1 MPLHIRAE
9 VSFQELSPAMTPQQ
23 VNLKN
28 PGLAAFLAW
37 LVPGLGHWYQ
47 GRRGKAILY
56 FVCIYGLF
64 ITGMVMGQGKIV
76 FWRWVNPLQDSENF
90 RIWYPAQ
97 FWAGL
102 IALPALIQATL
113 IKYGFNPI
121 LGGYLAEPSLNVINA
136 LHKDAGRFVDIGVV
150 YTSIAGLLNVL
161 AIYDAYEGP
170 WLLNQ
175 EADAE
180 PKAQTPTP
188 NVVVA
193 EGPALSV
200 EPGA

>member
-1 MPLHIRAE
+1 
-9 VSFQELSPAMTPQQ
+9 MTPQH

-28 PGLAAFLAW
+28 PHLAAFLAW
-37 LVPGLGHWYQ
+37 LVPGLGHLYQ

-56 FVCIYGLF
+56 FLCIYGLF
-64 ITGMVMGQGKIV
+64 VTGLVMGQGKIV
-76 FWRWVNPLQDSENF
+76 YWRWVNPLQDSENF

-97 FWAGL
+97 FWVGL

-113 IKYGFNPI
+113 VRYGLDPI
-121 LGGYLAEPSLNVINA
+121 LGGYLAEPPLNVINA

-175 EADAE
+175 EAEQA
-180 PKAQTPTP
+180 KLAAVSTPDI
-188 NVVVA
+188 A
-193 EGPALSV
+193 IPASPILSV